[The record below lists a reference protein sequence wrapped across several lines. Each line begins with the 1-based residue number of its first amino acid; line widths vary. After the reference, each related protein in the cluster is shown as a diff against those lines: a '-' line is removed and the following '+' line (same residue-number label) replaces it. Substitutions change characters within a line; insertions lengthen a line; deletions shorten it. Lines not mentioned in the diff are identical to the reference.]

1 MALFSH
7 YNHRVFARSN
17 KSSIN
22 FWKYN
27 TINQQ
32 SKTFAVCFKNNCQ
45 MYEYLHLWFLW
56 KTWNH
61 WEYPEKNVLLYTID
75 QDIFYF
81 ILNLRFIFVTY
92 VFVPY
97 FVIFMECFVECYRQK
112 LIFKINWKIGTP
124 IPIVNKRKIQFRIRL
139 LTRMNFFLW
148 FSSSMSSIS
157 SRSMSTLFGN
167 SVWKINEIIK
177 KCRRCIQCSAVLC
190 TLRSDA
196 SNDVQT
202 LFNLQIDNVSPEI

>member
-1 MALFSH
+1 
-7 YNHRVFARSN
+7 
-17 KSSIN
+17 
-22 FWKYN
+22 
-27 TINQQ
+27 
-32 SKTFAVCFKNNCQ
+32 

-61 WEYPEKNVLLYTID
+61 WEYPKKIFHYTID
-75 QDIFYF
+75 QDILFY
-81 ILNLRFIFVTY
+81 ILNLKFIFVTY

-124 IPIVNKRKIQFRIRL
+124 IAHAMVNKRKIQLRIRL

-167 SVWKINEIIK
+167 SVWKTNEIIK
-177 KCRRCIQCSAVLC
+177 KCARCSALLGCAHSARMQVMMFK
-190 TLRSDA
+190 RSLTFRLTMYHQKYKT
-196 SNDVQT
+196 S
-202 LFNLQIDNVSPEI
+202 S

>member
-1 MALFSH
+1 
-7 YNHRVFARSN
+7 
-17 KSSIN
+17 
-22 FWKYN
+22 
-27 TINQQ
+27 
-32 SKTFAVCFKNNCQ
+32 

-75 QDIFYF
+75 QDIFHF

-124 IPIVNKRKIQFRIRL
+124 IPIVNKQKIQFRIRL

-177 KCRRCIQCSAVLC
+177 KCSAVHTRPRNWKTKVQNFSSS
-190 TLRSDA
+190 TLNPVLSVILWQSTA
-196 SNDVQT
+196 
-202 LFNLQIDNVSPEI
+202 L